1 MRIDVHA
8 HYWPGDYLDL
18 LSGMG
23 ATDTDALRA
32 LGAGDSQSELATR
45 LRLMDDAGV
54 HMQILSVFPQVPY
67 FADRKHAIAAAQTAN
82 DLFAEFVARN
92 PDRFAAFA
100 AMPLPHVDAAI
111 DELSRALDDLGMIGV
126 AITTSVLGRSI
137 GDPLLDAL
145 YAELDRRGSA
155 LYIHPSGCGAGSPLI
170 KPYGLTWMIGAPIED
185 TIAAAHLITAGIPM
199 RYPRMKIINSH
210 LGGALPMLVAR
221 MDAQYQWEAPSTPE
235 LPSRAAKRMW
245 YDTVAHGHV
254 PALRCA
260 CESFGA
266 DRLLLG
272 TDFPYQS
279 GGHFQN
285 AIDYVLQADLGTR
298 REAEILDGNATA
310 LFPSLRSDN
319 TAAFGQ

>member
-8 HYWPGDYLDL
+8 HYWPDQYLDL

-32 LGAGDSQSELATR
+32 LGAGDSQAELATR

-54 HMQILSVFPQVPY
+54 DVQILSVFPQVPH
-67 FADRKHAIAAAQTAN
+67 FADRGHAITAARTAN

-92 PDRFAAFA
+92 PNRFAAFA

-111 DELSRALDDLGMIGV
+111 DELSRALDDLGMVGA
-126 AITTSVLGRSI
+126 AITTALLGRSI

-155 LYIHPSGCGAGSPLI
+155 LYIHPSGCGAGSPLV

-210 LGGALPMLVAR
+210 LGGGLPMLVAR

-279 GGHFQN
+279 GAHFQN
-285 AIDYVLQADLGTR
+285 AIDYVVHADLDTR
-298 REAEILDGNATA
+298 RKAEILDENATA
-310 LFPSLRSDN
+310 LFPSLRRGND
-319 TAAFGQ
+319 AALGH